1 MRILYVTTIAITM
14 GFFPEHF
21 KMLLEE
27 GHTVELACNSEN
39 PVPKSVAEL
48 GLKVHHIPFSRSP
61 FSKENISAAKQLKKL
76 IKNGKYDIVHTHTPN
91 ASVCVRLVCR
101 KLRKKGLKVFYTA
114 HGFHFYKGAPIFN
127 WVIFYPIE
135 WICSWITD
143 VLITINKE
151 DFERAKKKLH
161 AKKVEYVPGVGM
173 DTEKFS
179 ISIDKQEKRK
189 ELGVSENDNVLL
201 SVGELSKR
209 KNHKVVIDA
218 LKKIDTTNV
227 KYLIVGKGDLRE
239 YIEKKIRG
247 LNLENCVQLLG
258 FRSDIKELCYAADV
272 FVFPSLQEGL
282 PVALMEAMAVGMPVV
297 CSKIRGNTDLIEE
310 GKNGFMCSPYDAA
323 GFAKGIERV
332 IQDINLRKKMETE
345 NIKIIKNFDNKI
357 AVEKIKEIYG
367 KYTIDKG

>member
-161 AKKVEYVPGVGM
+161 AKKVEYVPGVGI
-173 DTEKFS
+173 DTLKFQFNKE
-179 ISIDKQEKRK
+179 IRDKKRK
-189 ELGVSENDNVLL
+189 ELGVNEDDVVLL
-201 SVGELSKR
+201 SVGELNKN
-209 KNHKVVIDA
+209 KNHEVVIRA
-218 LKKIDTTNV
+218 LSKIQNMKI
-227 KYLIVGKGDLRE
+227 KYYVAGQGILKE
-239 YIEKKIRG
+239 YLQNIIDENG
-247 LNLENCVQLLG
+247 LQENIKLLG
-258 FRSDIKELCYAADV
+258 YRKDIPELCNAADI
-272 FVFPSLQEGL
+272 FVFPSKREGL
-282 PVALMEAMAVGMPVV
+282 GLAAIEAMSSGLPLITSHIHGIKDY
-297 CSKIRGNTDLIEE
+297 SKDGVTGFTYDLKE
-310 GKNGFMCSPYDAA
+310 PD
-323 GFAKGIERV
+323 
-332 IQDINLRKKMETE
+332 T
-345 NIKIIKNFDNKI
+345 IIKELVRLVDDEGLRTQIGRHNV
-357 AVEKIKEIYG
+357 AVAQSYDKFVIEGYMKEIYG
-367 KYTIDKG
+367 